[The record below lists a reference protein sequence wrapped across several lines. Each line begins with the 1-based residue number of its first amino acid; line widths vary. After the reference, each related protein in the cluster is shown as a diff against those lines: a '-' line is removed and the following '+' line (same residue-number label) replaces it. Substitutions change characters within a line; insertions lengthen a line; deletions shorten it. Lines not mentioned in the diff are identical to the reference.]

1 MKNFDKK
8 KLISYVYIAG
18 FMLLITIPLLLINR
32 DEDAISE
39 KEMRPLAKWPPIL
52 SIEDNRTTINPNLFS
67 RIDDYIDD
75 RIGFRNELILL
86 NGKIQFYCFKRL
98 ENPEKYRLGPNGE
111 SNILERD
118 IVGTYQHKN
127 LFSDEYLRQL
137 ADGFE
142 AVNTYLTSNNC
153 KYFLFTCYDKESIYP
168 EYFPDSVLQY
178 GDISK
183 TDQFIDALTSQ
194 TDVNVIDLKPSF
206 LRLRDQYELYAPFG
220 DAVHWTQRG
229 AYEGYKEV
237 MERINS
243 ECGTDYKVLS
253 EDDFDIEIT
262 DQGYSFFGGLSH
274 SNYSEQFTMIKH
286 DAVRIENID
295 DYYKVPEKDKDESGW
310 LSYYRNENAANDTK
324 LLIFGNSYIESYI
337 RDYFPESFSEVIFV
351 KSYNAFEDTLPEWI
365 ESYHPDI
372 VLSQLAERYSDY
384 NEILGIAQDISSS
397 Q

>member
-52 SIEDNRTTINPNLFS
+52 SVEDNQTIINPNLFS

-75 RIGFRNELILL
+75 RIGFRNQLILI
-86 NGKIQFYCFKRL
+86 NGKLQFYCFKRL
-98 ENPEKYRLGPNGE
+98 ENPERYRLGPNGE

-118 IVGTYQHKN
+118 VVATFQHKN
-127 LFSDEYLRQL
+127 LFSDEELYQL
-137 ADGFE
+137 ADSFSTI
-142 AVNTYLTSNNC
+142 NTYLNNHGC

-178 GDISK
+178 GDTSK
-183 TDQFIDALTSQ
+183 TDQFMDTLMSQ
-194 TDVNVIDLKPSF
+194 TDVHVIDLKPSF
-206 LRLRDQYELYAPFG
+206 LKLRDQYELYAPFG
-220 DAVHWTQRG
+220 DAVHWTPRG
-229 AYEGYKEV
+229 AYEGYREV
-237 MERINS
+237 MEEINS
-243 ECGTDYKVLS
+243 ECDADYMILS
-253 EDDFDIEIT
+253 PDDFDIEIT

-274 SNYSEQFTMIKH
+274 SNYSEQFTLIKH
-286 DAVRIENID
+286 DAKLIENIE
-295 DYYKVPEKDKDESGW
+295 DYYKIPEKDKSDW
-310 LSYYRNENAANDTK
+310 LAYYRNESAANSTK

-351 KSYNAFEDTLPEWI
+351 KSYTAIEDTLPEWI
-365 ESYHPDI
+365 ESYKPNI
-372 VLSQLAERYSDY
+372 VLSQVAERYADY
-384 NEILGIAQDISSS
+384 NAMKLNS
-397 Q
+397 QTLLTIDH